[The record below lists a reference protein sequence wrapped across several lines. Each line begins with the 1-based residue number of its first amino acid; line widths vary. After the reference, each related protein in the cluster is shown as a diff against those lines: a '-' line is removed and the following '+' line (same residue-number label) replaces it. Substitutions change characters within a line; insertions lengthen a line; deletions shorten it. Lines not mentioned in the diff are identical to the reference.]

1 MTRNQSSL
9 LVLFFLIICLI
20 SVGTVAVWLVSG
32 HLLATTSN
40 PINILWLIC
49 ILLIGGFFILYSL
62 TRQNQ
67 NVITS
72 NISNAEAQKS
82 PEHEKYDEKG
92 KELVNKIYNWERH
105 GLDVV
110 ENPAISLVN
119 EKIYY
124 QFPYEWM
131 EIGSERAYRGNLFI
145 TDTKIRLVSDSTRQF
160 PFNEILQF
168 AHEETT
174 FKLYPDNKQAIQ
186 FLPLLK
192 GTQSDQWLEIAKFYA
207 VWKLAEGKKLQD
219 FAPTFCKILNITCLG
234 IEDKIIYEE
243 TN

>member
-1 MTRNQSSL
+1 MKRNQSSL

-20 SVGTVAVWLVSG
+20 SVGTVAVWLVSR
-32 HLLATTSN
+32 HLTATTSN
-40 PINILWLIC
+40 SSNILWLIC

-62 TRQNQ
+62 KRKDL
-67 NVITS
+67 TS
-72 NISNAEAQKS
+72 NISNEEAKKS

-105 GLDVV
+105 GLDVI
-110 ENPAISLVN
+110 ENPAISLTN

-131 EIGSERAYRGNLFI
+131 EIGSEQAYRGNLFI

-160 PFNEILQF
+160 SFNEILQF

-174 FKLYPDNKQAIQ
+174 FKLYLDNKQAIQ
-186 FLPLLK
+186 FLPLLE
-192 GTQSDQWLEIAKFYA
+192 GMQSDQWLEIAKFYA
-207 VWKLAEGKKLQD
+207 VWKLAVGKKLQD

-234 IEDKIIYEE
+234 MEGKIIYEE